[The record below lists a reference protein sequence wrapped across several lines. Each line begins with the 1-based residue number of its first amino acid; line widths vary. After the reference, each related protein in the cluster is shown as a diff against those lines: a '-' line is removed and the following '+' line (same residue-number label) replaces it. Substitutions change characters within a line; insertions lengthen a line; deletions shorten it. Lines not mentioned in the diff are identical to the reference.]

1 MDRLKVYS
9 IERINGRFKKN
20 KHLEWSDTSCLFSE
34 IKRLKKELEDALAE
48 SCKYFDCSYREALKE
63 RD

>member
-1 MDRLKVYS
+1 MDRLKAYS

-34 IKRLKKELEDALAE
+34 IERLKKEE
-48 SCKYFDCSYREALKE
+48 
-63 RD
+63 